1 MASSSNDVTINQD
14 TLQRELQD
22 LRALKEKV
30 IDERKQHDGELKGLN
45 MQVQRKVPIW
55 VILNFMLEFS
65 RGWSKRAC
73 RFHQMKYIPNFLR
86 KLLILKLSIC

>member
-1 MASSSNDVTINQD
+1 MASSSNEVTINQD

-65 RGWSKRAC
+65 RG
-73 RFHQMKYIPNFLR
+73 
-86 KLLILKLSIC
+86 

>member
-1 MASSSNDVTINQD
+1 MASSSNEVTINQD

-45 MQVQRKVPIW
+45 IQVQRKV
-55 VILNFMLEFS
+55 
-65 RGWSKRAC
+65 
-73 RFHQMKYIPNFLR
+73 RFW
-86 KLLILKLSIC
+86 

>member
-1 MASSSNDVTINQD
+1 MASSSNEVTINQD

-45 MQVQRKVPIW
+45 MQVQRKV
-55 VILNFMLEFS
+55 
-65 RGWSKRAC
+65 
-73 RFHQMKYIPNFLR
+73 RFGNTKFHVRVFTR
-86 KLLILKLSIC
+86 LIEASL